1 MKKINNHIFHI
12 FMFALALLW
21 LYPYIWLL
29 MASLK
34 PSNEIYT
41 RFWPIHFTLEHFRF
55 ILESAEK
62 MQRPFIR
69 AFLNS
74 LFVSVTVT
82 ASVVLTSSIISYAL
96 AKLRFKGR
104 NKIFNFLIFQMVF
117 PSFMFTIPMYILIRN
132 LGLLDTYSALIL
144 PSLMSGWG
152 IFMIT
157 QSYKGTPND
166 YIEAAKM
173 DGATDLWIIFKIMI
187 PLNKSAVAIVSLFTF
202 IGIWDNFM
210 WPLIVMKDYNKMPL
224 SVLLASFNHE
234 YGSYI
239 GPILAGSVIQT
250 IPMVILFL
258 IFRKYFLQG
267 ISITLK

>member
-41 RFWPIHFTLEHFRF
+41 RFWPTHFTLEHFRF

-173 DGATDLWIIFKIMI
+173 DGASDLWIIFKIMI